1 MPSALPPFPHPLCF
15 AVLPQVVAG
24 ATDNSNVPGKAAHLE
39 TVNNGS
45 FVSINNSFVL
55 ILSLFLACNFEFVS
69 LTGATAKIMVNN
81 AWLSLKPR
89 WMDIFT
95 GSLLDGHGEKQAAKV
110 ECRLLNE
117 FMAQLGHDVG
127 IKTEQ
132 LRSEKQKGKAMAGL
146 MERGGKAVWEH
157 TAPGGGRVLG
167 TIEALIAPPAEAEP
181 DVPESILGLG
191 RDDVDELHK
200 QIGGPPRS
208 SRALPV
214 AVLIFCVTYLGI
226 PPGPMRLA

>member
-15 AVLPQVVAG
+15 AVLPQLVAG
-24 ATDNSNVPGKAAHLE
+24 ATDDSNVPGKAAHLE

-117 FMAQLGHDVG
+117 FMAQLGHD
-127 IKTEQ
+127 KN
-132 LRSEKQKGKAMAGL
+132 KKGKPWQDL
-146 MERGGKAVWEH
+146 WSE
-157 TAPGGGRVLG
+157 
-167 TIEALIAPPAEAEP
+167 EAKLFG
-181 DVPESILGLG
+181 SILLQEAAEFWEYFILN
-191 RDDVDELHK
+191 DL
-200 QIGGPPRS
+200 Q
-208 SRALPV
+208 
-214 AVLIFCVTYLGI
+214 
-226 PPGPMRLA
+226 